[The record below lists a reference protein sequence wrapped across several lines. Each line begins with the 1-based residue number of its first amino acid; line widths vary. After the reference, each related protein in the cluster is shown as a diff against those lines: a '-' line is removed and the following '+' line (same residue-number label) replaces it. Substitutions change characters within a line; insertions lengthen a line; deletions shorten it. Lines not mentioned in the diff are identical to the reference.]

1 MYLTFT
7 QPGYLWLM
15 LAVPI
20 LVVIHFFTL
29 GHSRKRALKFANFEA
44 IARITK
50 GGDAYH
56 PFKGAGSNKNVAL
69 LFMRTVVLTSLIL
82 AISGTT
88 LWYTGL
94 SSDSDFVI
102 ALDASASMLAD
113 DIAPNRLE
121 ASKEAGVFFVDN
133 LKSRAHVGVV
143 SFAGIAVVEQKPVIE
158 LEFARKAVE
167 NIGVSSTG
175 GTDLG
180 NAIVTAS
187 NLFFGERDKSIILLT
202 DGQSNVGAGPERGV
216 DYAIKNGI
224 TIHTIGIGTE
234 EGGEFLGLQIKS
246 KLDEETLKFIAFNSG
261 GEYFRAENKEDLF
274 EAYNKIA
281 TSEDRKLS
289 LNMTWPLITI
299 ALILLFME
307 WIFIN
312 TRYTAIG

>member
-1 MYLTFT
+1 MYLTFAR
-7 QPGYLWLM
+7 PVYLWFL
-15 LAVPI
+15 LTVPI
-20 LVVIHFFTL
+20 LVVIHFITL
-29 GHSRKRALKFANFEA
+29 GHIRRRALKFANFEA
-44 IARITK
+44 IARIT
-50 GGDAYH
+50 GGGEGYR
-56 PFKGAGSNKNVAL
+56 PTKGAVSNKNLAL
-69 LFMRTVVLTSLIL
+69 LFIRLVVLISLIF
-82 AISGTT
+82 AISDTN
-88 LWYTGL
+88 LWYTGA

-121 ASKEAGVFFVDN
+121 ASKEAGIFFIDS
-133 LKSRAHVGVV
+133 LESRAHVGVV
-143 SFAGIAVVEQKPVIE
+143 SFAGISVVEQKPTIE
-158 LEFARKAVE
+158 LDFARKAIE

-202 DGQSNVGAGPERGV
+202 DGQSNVGAGPERGL
-216 DYAIKNGI
+216 DYAVKNGI
-224 TIHTIGIGTE
+224 TIYTIGVGTE
-234 EGGEFLGLQIKS
+234 EGGSFLGLQLKS
-246 KLDEETLKFIAFNSG
+246 RLDEETLKFIAFNSG
-261 GEYFRAENKEDLF
+261 GEYFKAESKEKLF

-281 TSEDRKLS
+281 TSDDRKLS